1 MEQAVIVVDVTRD
14 EALVRGRRASACD
27 SCAGKGS
34 CTTLG
39 SWVERFAEMRVA
51 NPLGAKIGDEV
62 IVEVSD
68 GEFLRAALR
77 LYGAPMLGFFAAG
90 FSARALAM
98 SMGSTSAELWA
109 AGGAL
114 VGMFGVFFWLSRSK
128 QELRHGARIVQIRA
142 HGVGIPVVSPNS

>member
-51 NPLGAKIGDEV
+51 NPVGAKIGDEV
-62 IVEVSD
+62 IVEVPD
-68 GEFLRAALR
+68 GEFMRAALR
-77 LYGAPMLGFFAAG
+77 LYGAPMLGFFVAG
-90 FSARALAM
+90 FSARALALA
-98 SMGSTSAELWA
+98 MGAASAELWA

-114 VGMFGVFFWLSRSK
+114 AGMFGVFFWLSQSRH
-128 QELRHGARIVQIRA
+128 ELKHAARIVEIRA
-142 HGVGIPVVSPNS
+142 HGVGIPVVSSNN